1 MTNKTITLIFSK
13 DRPLQL
19 DLCLRSYFDKCVGHE
34 NTDVYVLFKATSDR
48 YLDAYLELSEDFIE
62 VTFFQENSFKDNLLA
77 ILNREQYENVFFVVD
92 DNVFVKDFNINE
104 ITESIKSDKVLGF
117 SLRLG
122 KNTTYCYS
130 HDANQRVPEMFA
142 GKIDGIY
149 GYEWYDQDLDFG
161 YSLELSSSVYKVKD
175 IWSILFLGHYL
186 NPNDLEWSMYLAIHK
201 YMNIKYLLCYEN
213 SVAFCNPINKVQS
226 TNNNRNMNDDCY
238 SAENLLKMFENGYR
252 IDPKIFYGFVP
263 NACHQEVRFLD
274 ERTAG

>member
-1 MTNKTITLIFSK
+1 MTNKTITIIFSK

-19 DLCLRSYFDKCVGHE
+19 ELCLRSYFDKCIGNE
-34 NTDVYVLFKATSDR
+34 NTDVYVLCKTTDDR
-48 YLDAYLELSEDFIE
+48 YNQAYLELSDKFSAHFYVEQDFK
-62 VTFFQENSFKDNLLA
+62 KDLLN
-77 ILNREQYENVFFVVD
+77 ILSGYENVLFVVD
-92 DNVFVKDFNINE
+92 DNVFVKDFNISE

-130 HDANQRVPEMFA
+130 HDANQRVPEMSA
-142 GKIDGIY
+142 GKIDGIF

-161 YSLELSSSVYKVKD
+161 YALELSSSVYKVKD
-175 IWSILFLGHYL
+175 IWPILFLGHYL

-201 YMNIKYLLCYEN
+201 YMHIKYLLCYET
-213 SVAFCNPINKVQS
+213 SAAFCNPINKVQS

-238 SAENLLKMFENGYR
+238 SAENLLKMFESGYR